1 MRFWNLSDL
10 AWPLHVKLMFRR
22 AIVCAIFLLLTGICH
37 AADTLYSPSFTAPY
51 PHSCDTFFSSRSPP
65 CCPIPAFSGRFPH
78 ACTVKRVSS
87 DHHLV
92 HCHDLYVFEYSCPN
106 ILTEDALLST
116 RLSLGH
122 QTSPLLFYGKSRVN
136 SCVPLQRQSACSMGK
151 SALTLSACCS
161 SITSA
166 STDCRIG
173 LYSTQKAPEI

>member
-1 MRFWNLSDL
+1 MRFFWNLSDL

-22 AIVCAIFLLLTGICH
+22 TIVCSIFLLQMSLPEFAMLLTRFTRPVSPHLTRTPVTRSFLLARHRAAPFLPFLAASLTRALCQARQLTIILSIATICH
-37 AADTLYSPSFTAPY
+37 QM
-51 PHSCDTFFSSRSPP
+51 SS
-65 CCPIPAFSGRFPH
+65 
-78 ACTVKRVSS
+78 
-87 DHHLV
+87 
-92 HCHDLYVFEYSCPN
+92 
-106 ILTEDALLST
+106 
-116 RLSLGH
+116 
-122 QTSPLLFYGKSRVN
+122 LLFYGKSRVN